1 VRGPARWAVWPG
13 ALALACALAVAA
25 EPDGAVALRAT
36 WEDDAHLRVT
46 VRATVPLEQVVLTW
60 IGPQGV
66 VLKAELPEG
75 TPQEKTPE
83 PIPGGERLAL
93 PSLNAGSLQTLH
105 LRLEGPRGEG
115 ASRIAVVRVEGL
127 LRGQM
132 IREALGVPLEV
143 SDGGRLRGDVLEFPA
158 AVEP

>member
-1 VRGPARWAVWPG
+1 MRGPARWAVWPMV
-13 ALALACALAVAA
+13 LVLACAGAGASD
-25 EPDGAVALRAT
+25 PDGAVALRAT
-36 WEDDAHLRVT
+36 WEDADHLRVT

-60 IGPQGV
+60 TGPQGV

-75 TPQEKTPE
+75 TPQDKTPE
-83 PIPGGERLAL
+83 PIPGGERLVL
-93 PSLNAGSLQTLH
+93 PSLSAGSLQTLH
-105 LRLEGPRGEG
+105 LRLEGARGEG

-127 LRGQM
+127 VRGQM
-132 IREALGVPLEV
+132 VREALGVPVEP